1 MELLMNTQKEC
12 QQLEVY
18 GEYLKKIPELLKQLE
33 TVEKMYQK
41 AVLEEKPRRK
51 TSLLIITVS
60 SSTTERLH
68 RIKEQCEIRSA
79 DIRRGCTSS
88 ILELKSQIE
97 AESSVLKA
105 LPESLIDKNP
115 DYFSRLQSNVNEH
128 CRKSESLYLHF
139 SCFIRLI
146 GMPLRRIKSS
156 LDFYYVI

>member
-41 AVLEEKPRRK
+41 AVLEEAMLKDKPLDNH
-51 TSLLIITVS
+51 SVQLYA
-60 SSTTERLH
+60 ERLR
-68 RIKEQCEIRSA
+68 RIQEQCEIRSA
-79 DIRRGCTSS
+79 DIRQQCTL

-105 LPESLIDKNP
+105 LQP
-115 DYFSRLQSNVNEH
+115 
-128 CRKSESLYLHF
+128 
-139 SCFIRLI
+139 
-146 GMPLRRIKSS
+146 
-156 LDFYYVI
+156 

>member
-41 AVLEEKPRRK
+41 AVLEEAMLKDKPLDNH
-51 TSLLIITVS
+51 SVQLYA
-60 SSTTERLH
+60 ERLH

-79 DIRRGCTSS
+79 DIRQQCT
-88 ILELKSQIE
+88 LLLKLKSQIE

-105 LPESLIDKNP
+105 LQE
-115 DYFSRLQSNVNEH
+115 
-128 CRKSESLYLHF
+128 
-139 SCFIRLI
+139 
-146 GMPLRRIKSS
+146 
-156 LDFYYVI
+156 

>member
-41 AVLEEKPRRK
+41 AVLEEAMLKDKPLDNH
-51 TSLLIITVS
+51 SVQLYA
-60 SSTTERLH
+60 ERLH

-79 DIRRGCTSS
+79 DIRQQCTL

-105 LPESLIDKNP
+105 LQ
-115 DYFSRLQSNVNEH
+115 RVNIQKY
-128 CRKSESLYLHF
+128 RSFY
-139 SCFIRLI
+139 
-146 GMPLRRIKSS
+146 PTLRRRNIPLS
-156 LDFYYVI
+156 LLKQFECKQWLSLEL

>member
-41 AVLEEKPRRK
+41 AVLEEAMLKDKPLDNH
-51 TSLLIITVS
+51 SVQLYA
-60 SSTTERLH
+60 ERLR
-68 RIKEQCEIRSA
+68 RIKQCEIRSA
-79 DIRRGCTSS
+79 DIRQQCTL

-105 LPESLIDKNP
+105 LQP
-115 DYFSRLQSNVNEH
+115 
-128 CRKSESLYLHF
+128 
-139 SCFIRLI
+139 
-146 GMPLRRIKSS
+146 
-156 LDFYYVI
+156 

>member
-1 MELLMNTQKEC
+1 MELLMNTQKEY

-41 AVLEEKPRRK
+41 SVLEEAMLKDKPLDNR
-51 TSLLIITVS
+51 SVQLYA
-60 SSTTERLH
+60 ERLH

-79 DIRRGCTSS
+79 DIRQQCTL

-105 LPESLIDKNP
+105 LQP
-115 DYFSRLQSNVNEH
+115 
-128 CRKSESLYLHF
+128 
-139 SCFIRLI
+139 
-146 GMPLRRIKSS
+146 
-156 LDFYYVI
+156 

>member
-33 TVEKMYQK
+33 TLEKMYQK
-41 AVLEEKPRRK
+41 PLLEEAILKNKPLDNH
-51 TSLLIITVS
+51 SVQLYA
-60 SSTTERLH
+60 ERLH

-79 DIRRGCTSS
+79 DIRQQCTL

-105 LPESLIDKNP
+105 LQP
-115 DYFSRLQSNVNEH
+115 
-128 CRKSESLYLHF
+128 
-139 SCFIRLI
+139 
-146 GMPLRRIKSS
+146 
-156 LDFYYVI
+156 

>member
-41 AVLEEKPRRK
+41 AVLEEAMLKDKPLDNH
-51 TSLLIITVS
+51 SV
-60 SSTTERLH
+60 
-68 RIKEQCEIRSA
+68 KEQCEIRSA
-79 DIRRGCTSS
+79 DIRQQCTL

-105 LPESLIDKNP
+105 LQP
-115 DYFSRLQSNVNEH
+115 
-128 CRKSESLYLHF
+128 
-139 SCFIRLI
+139 
-146 GMPLRRIKSS
+146 
-156 LDFYYVI
+156 